1 MNRRTMLT
9 TATAVLA
16 TVTTLGLGPLDTGAA
31 QAATRTASFVD
42 TAFILE
48 AAQSN
53 QLEIALGT
61 VARQKAQNAD
71 VKAFA
76 AEMVKD
82 HTQAEKALEALAT
95 KRGVTVPAASENPV
109 IQALAAALAKV
120 PAADFDFQYVFE
132 QVNDHTVTLALV
144 LRGAAKA
151 QDPALRSYFRHVR
164 PVITEHLKEAQA
176 LLRKVKPGPDEAP
189 GAAAAA
195 LR

>member
-1 MNRRTMLT
+1 MNRRRTLT
-9 TATAVLA
+9 AAAVFA
-16 TVTTLGLGPLDTGAA
+16 TVTTLGLGPLDAGTA
-31 QAATRTASFVD
+31 QAATRAASFVD

-53 QLEIALGT
+53 QLEIALGA
-61 VARQKAQNAD
+61 VAQQKAQNAD

-95 KRGVTVPAASENPV
+95 KRGVTVPAASKDPV
-109 IQALAAALAKV
+109 VQGLAAALAKV

-144 LRGAAKA
+144 LRGSAKA
-151 QDPALRSYFRHVR
+151 QDPALRSYFRHAR

-176 LLRKVKPGPDEAP
+176 LLRKVKPGPSEAP

-195 LR
+195 LH